1 MPKAGSSIRKM
12 AFERTTKAVVQFCV
26 AGGLAVAPLLIPLL
40 LPIPPGV
47 GVLIWVG
54 CLVGAAAFYQ
64 QGSQLW
70 SRANQATQ
78 GAIGEEKVAQILKVL
93 EPQGWKIEYNIPL
106 KRWGD
111 ADVFIRSPKGNY
123 FVIDTKSNKGGV
135 FFDGSV
141 LKRRFGKNIYEFSGG
156 KNLLKA
162 VAGQAITLRDMKQV
176 KFVQPILCFT
186 QANLEEI
193 KQNQDINGVYIV
205 ASAKLVNL
213 LKKLDS

>member
-12 AFERTTKAVVQFCV
+12 AFERTTKAVVQFSA

-54 CLVGAAAFYQ
+54 CLVGAAFFYQ

-70 SRANQATQ
+70 NRANQATQ

-162 VAGQAITLRDMKQV
+162 VAGQAITLRDMKRV